1 MSGSDER
8 VTRPHRV
15 GGLDPRRH
23 DSGSVV
29 VAYDGTPRGDLALQV
44 GVAEAQRRGAPLT
57 VLTIRGGR
65 EPDATTRRPR
75 TPGRRIGTALPAS
88 TRHVVAASVDDPAV
102 LAAAASARLLVL
114 GRRSVGGA
122 GVFTKGTTSYEL
134 ARRFDCPLLVC
145 ADRDARRGFDP
156 RHLAQVLVGVN
167 TVADV
172 DVVLPLARA
181 EAGSRGRVLTI
192 LRAQPHV
199 SAPHDLVL
207 ERIWAWL
214 RQDADD
220 ADDAGD
226 APGSPRHLGMSR
238 LVITSGDPALALLGH
253 VRVHDLIVMGTQSAG
268 RLAGEAPDAVERQV
282 LDRMPCDV
290 LIIRSSASVVW
301 STRPA
306 GLPPEGR
313 SAELASVGLRP
324 DRDHD
329 DGAVRL
335 AQHAM
340 ADRTEQQPGEAPATA
355 APDDEQL
362 GAC

>member
-1 MSGSDER
+1 M
-8 VTRPHRV
+8 
-15 GGLDPRRH
+15 
-23 DSGSVV
+23 
-29 VAYDGTPRGDLALQV
+29 AYDGTARADLALQV
-44 GVAEAQRRGAPLT
+44 GVAEAQRRSAPLT
-57 VLTIRGGR
+57 VLTIRGGG
-65 EPDATTRRPR
+65 EPDATTTRPR
-75 TPGRRIGTALPAS
+75 TPGRRTGTMLPAS

-122 GVFTKGTTSYEL
+122 GVFTTGTTSYEL

-172 DVVLPLARA
+172 DVVLPVARA
-181 EAGSRGRVLTI
+181 EAGSRGRVLTV

-214 RQDADD
+214 RR
-220 ADDAGD
+220 DAGD
-226 APGSPRHLGMSR
+226 AAGSPRHLGMSR
-238 LVITSGDPALALLGH
+238 LIITSNDPALALLGH

-268 RLAGEAPDAVERQV
+268 RLAGEATDAVERQV

-290 LIIRSSASVVW
+290 LIIRSSASAVW
-301 STRPA
+301 DAPA
-306 GLPPEGR
+306 GGPAAGGEVRRADVSRPPAGPGPR
-313 SAELASVGLRP
+313 RLGSAP
-324 DRDHD
+324 C
-329 DGAVRL
+329 
-335 AQHAM
+335 
-340 ADRTEQQPGEAPATA
+340 PARH
-355 APDDEQL
+355 
-362 GAC
+362 G